1 MPDSILCHILSF
13 LPTEPAVQ
21 TSILSSRW
29 KLVWTSLPNL
39 VFDDKFCYRSGGTSV
54 NNWLTRFENFVNRM
68 LLSNSVNINKFSL
81 HCRKLRYL
89 SCLKFWVAL
98 AIMRNVREIEVYLPF
113 GNPFEEGYKP
123 AELPDCIYNSE
134 TLEILKLETDF
145 LYKSPSSGICFP
157 RVKKFHV
164 EIHKPNMPDFS
175 ICPVLEDLSIVAYL
189 LTNDWKANISISSQT
204 IKRLNLLIERYMGF
218 SNEHQVM
225 IEAPKLEHLFIK
237 DHTLVSY
244 LVHELHSLCD
254 AHIEINYS
262 GERDHPSQA
271 DRALQLLKK
280 LSNLQSL
287 YLCDGTI
294 YATDDPEDD
303 VEVEWIEPQFVP
315 YCLQFN
321 VKKIEILYH
330 DDDPLE
336 PVKYLLKN
344 CGVLDRMIFRYVG
357 ESSNELCKELLMFPR
372 GSKTCEVEFRGNHP
386 LFTSYPEAD
395 FWSKSVLPLCAF
407 EVRSVGF
414 IEDQSADALEVD
426 FANKYIGRGALHRGC
441 VHEEIR
447 FMINP
452 ELIAGMLFLA
462 SMGDNEAI
470 EIVGAERFCD
480 YKGYTSSFRFAG
492 DPADKKHFDSFGR
505 RKTRIIA
512 IDALCWPGMKQ
523 YALKYL
529 LRCVKFALE
538 HLENTENY

>member
-1 MPDSILCHILSF
+1 MNKSKSRKVGKLNKRDRISRMPDSILCHILSF

-294 YATDDPEDD
+294 YALGEAYQYLYDARQYFLPTFSNLSFLEVRTREYGGWILPIIFSCSPNLETFVWMMATDDPEDD

-372 GSKTCEVEFRGNHP
+372 GSKTCEVEFRG
-386 LFTSYPEAD
+386 
-395 FWSKSVLPLCAF
+395 
-407 EVRSVGF
+407 
-414 IEDQSADALEVD
+414 
-426 FANKYIGRGALHRGC
+426 KYR
-441 VHEEIR
+441 
-447 FMINP
+447 
-452 ELIAGMLFLA
+452 
-462 SMGDNEAI
+462 D
-470 EIVGAERFCD
+470 
-480 YKGYTSSFRFAG
+480 
-492 DPADKKHFDSFGR
+492 
-505 RKTRIIA
+505 
-512 IDALCWPGMKQ
+512 
-523 YALKYL
+523 
-529 LRCVKFALE
+529 
-538 HLENTENY
+538 

>member
-372 GSKTCEVEFRGNHP
+372 GSKTCEV
-386 LFTSYPEAD
+386 
-395 FWSKSVLPLCAF
+395 
-407 EVRSVGF
+407 RSVGF